1 MARTSVRTVL
11 LAAVAASVI
20 AAPQAGLAAGYI
32 DERPSA
38 EAMVADG
45 LLVRPLGLGATVL
58 GGLLFLAI
66 KAVEYTTEIRAG
78 FTPGARTTSGTR
90 SSSSNSVWPCS
101 NPRWSQNSSPWS
113 ANSTSTSLS
122 SSCSSRRATWSVA

>member
-58 GGLLFLAI
+58 GCAAWLVTLPFSALGGNVDEATQKLVVQPA
-66 KAVEYTTEIRAG
+66 A
-78 FTPGARTTSGTR
+78 FTFVRPLGE
-90 SSSSNSVWPCS
+90 
-101 NPRWSQNSSPWS
+101 
-113 ANSTSTSLS
+113 L
-122 SSCSSRRATWSVA
+122 